1 MWEIYAYQN
10 SDSLFG
16 VFNAAAA
23 IHASNDYMS
32 AVAAVAFCGFVAA
45 LVAYAFAPEK
55 LQGWK
60 WLGSVVLVFSVLI
73 LPKVTV
79 GIVDKTGGSAVKVVD
94 NVPFGVAVLGSITS
108 TIGHTLT
115 GLFETAFQVI
125 PGVGALPAELS
136 YQRNGLMFGNR
147 LIREAGNVVFQ
158 DPGFRTDLINFIHN
172 CTSYDLVDGTLD
184 PTVFTSSDN
193 VWPLMGSPNPARFST
208 MTSTG
213 GAISVDTCPNVY
225 RSLDGRLP
233 AQITRIQGRLAFQLN
248 PTLPGAAAA
257 TAIAGQIQQA
267 YLKNSIAN
275 AAATAA
281 DILRQNAV
289 LNAIEDT
296 GQIVGQKVN
305 DPAAM
310 VLAVGRAQAV
320 AQQNA
325 SWINAGKV
333 AEQALPVFRN
343 VVEAITY
350 ALFPL
355 FVLLLLLTS
364 GRDTMMAFKGYA
376 AILIWIQLWPPL
388 YAILNYM
395 ASVYA
400 AYDLAAA
407 ADLGTGTKALAL
419 QTASV
424 IYSRAISGEAVVGY
438 LAISVPFIAWAALK
452 GMQNMGTALVG
463 GLSGLQGTLSGATSA
478 AAAGNV
484 NMGNVA
490 MDQMQLAPNRT
501 SAFMGSLQNDLS
513 GDTFSS
519 NALTGRTA
527 ASLLRN
533 QGFASRVVSMRVSE
547 QDVTEASQQAD
558 AARSEAV
565 SAGQQ
570 RSTLLT
576 EAFTKGLSKLRSTRS
591 ATGSTSSS
599 FEQMGESLN
608 RLDQIAQ
615 SVSKR
620 TGLSQSQVATIAF
633 GASGSLGLSTP
644 AASAKVQGSAGKN
657 YQSGILTDEQKVLN
671 SMTAD
676 QIAEFK
682 QFGDRVSRDSSV
694 MNSFA
699 SDSREGREMSSRL
712 STATSQAE
720 RAEAAFAQR
729 RTLAERM
736 SAAHERGET
745 LSIDIAQD
753 PHNLDMFMRYAEQY
767 GGTSAAA
774 HTLMGAELARQGLR
788 PTRVFSDGTALPS
801 SFGGIR
807 ASYDQARAEGSF
819 SPSLDGARQT
829 NDAQVA
835 GYSNINRGAAV
846 KPGKSGAPPIR
857 SDIQGARERIHGQ
870 AAGAVGGFDAK
881 AQIVETP
888 DRTLKSRKS
897 LFVQTGKQVA
907 GDADVTLD
915 AAKDAV
921 KDLLKRD
928 K

>member
-23 IHASNDYMS
+23 IHGSNDYRS

-45 LVAYAFAPEK
+45 LIAYAFAPEK

-73 LPKVTV
+73 VPKVTV

-94 NVPFGVAVLGSITS
+94 NVPFGVAVLGSLTS

-115 GLFETAFQVI
+115 DLFETAFQVI
-125 PGVGALPAELS
+125 PGPGALPAELS
-136 YQRNGLMFGNR
+136 YQQNGLMFGNR
-147 LIREAGNVVFQ
+147 LIRETGNAVFP

-172 CTSYDLVDGTLD
+172 CTTYDLVDGTLD
-184 PTVFTSSDN
+184 PATFSSSGD
-193 VWPLMGSPNPARFST
+193 VWPLMASPNPARFST
-208 MTSTG
+208 VTG
-213 GAISVDTCPNVY
+213 AGGISIDTCPNVY
-225 RSLDGRLP
+225 LNLNGRLP
-233 AQITRIQGRLAFQLN
+233 TQITRIQGRLAFQLN
-248 PTLPGAAAA
+248 PTLPGATAAA
-257 TAIAGQIQQA
+257 AIAGQVQQA

-281 DILRQNAV
+281 DIIRQNAV

-296 GQIVGQKVN
+296 GKIVGQKVN

-310 VLAVGRAQAV
+310 LLAVGRAQAV

-325 SWINAGKV
+325 SWLNYGKV

-343 VVEAITY
+343 VVEAVTY

-364 GRDTMMAFKGYA
+364 GRETMMAFKGYA

-395 ASVYA
+395 ASIYA

-407 ADLGTGTKALAL
+407 ADLGTGSKALSL
-419 QTASV
+419 QTAST

-452 GMQNMGTALVG
+452 GMQNMGTAFVG
-463 GLSGLQGTLSGATSA
+463 GLSGLQGTLSGATGSA
-478 AAAGNV
+478 ATGNV
-484 NMGNVA
+484 SMGNVG

-501 SAFMGSLQNDLS
+501 SAFMGSQQNDLS
-513 GDTFSS
+513 GNTFSS

-570 RSTLLT
+570 RSATLT
-576 EAFTKGLSKLRSTRS
+576 EAFTRGVSKLHSVRNSTGT
-591 ATGSTSSS
+591 ASSS
-599 FEQMGESLN
+599 FEQLGESLN
-608 RLDQIAQ
+608 NLDQIAQ
-615 SVSKR
+615 SVSQR
-620 TGLSQSQVATIAF
+620 TGLSQSQVAHIAF
-633 GASGSLGLSTP
+633 GASGSLGLSSP
-644 AASAKVQGSAGKN
+644 AASAKIQGSAGKN
-657 YQSGILTDEQKVLN
+657 YQSGILSDEQKVLN
-671 SMTAD
+671 TMTTEQLA
-676 QIAEFK
+676 AFK

-694 MNSFA
+694 MNAIA
-699 SDSREGREMSSRL
+699 SDSKEGRDMSSRL
-712 STATSQAE
+712 AMATSQAE
-720 RAEAAFAQR
+720 RAEAAYSQR
-729 RTLAERM
+729 QALAERM

-774 HTLMGAELARQGLR
+774 HTMMESELARQGLR

-801 SFGGIR
+801 SFGNIRDAYDQGRTEGAFTSPLDAARQGNDAHVAGHR
-807 ASYDQARAEGSF
+807 ASAPAIQPRNAGPSPVRAEIQRAHGH
-819 SPSLDGARQT
+819 
-829 NDAQVA
+829 
-835 GYSNINRGAAV
+835 
-846 KPGKSGAPPIR
+846 
-857 SDIQGARERIHGQ
+857 IQGQ
-870 AAGAVGGFDAK
+870 TTGAIGSFDAK
-881 AQIVETP
+881 AEIVKTP
-888 DRTLKSRKS
+888 DGTLKSRKS
-897 LFVQTGKQVA
+897 LFVQTEKQVA
-907 GDADVTLD
+907 GDADVTLE

-921 KDLLKRD
+921 KSLLKRD